1 MSKIRRII
9 TGVGGKFRLSRAEG
23 RGILILLPLL
33 AVAGIL
39 LNGLGRPKP
48 DPAFL
53 ERADSIISGG
63 RDANVPGYIPA
74 PDSLFR
80 FDPNTVTHGELCALG
95 FDQRTANSI
104 IRYREAG
111 KVFREPSDLATC
123 YGVTPELYIALEP
136 YIVIGER
143 FADRPSGR
151 SGVATK
157 VRADMPFDPNAL
169 DATGFEALGFTPAQA
184 RTIVNYRKAL
194 GRFVSAEQFGKCYAV
209 SDEALGALGPY
220 MRFPPDGQTE
230 LAPDGTVAAN
240 FPENPYPENGSSR
253 IKSEQAPDSI
263 FPAHPSREVPYATY
277 GTENAPF
284 RPVELNTADST
295 ALRSVH
301 GIGEVLVERIMEYRR
316 RLGGFHSAEQLA
328 EVRGMTPANY
338 ERICEQITVDS
349 CVISKID
356 INFAPH
362 KELVEALSDHPYA
375 HGQMVRKL
383 LSERQLEG
391 GWSTTRELVDDKIM
405 TESEARK
412 LAPYLLFRQPENE
425 R

>member
-33 AVAGIL
+33 AIAGIL

-111 KVFREPSDLATC
+111 KVFRVPADLATC
-123 YGVTPELYIALEP
+123 YGVTAEQYLALEP

-143 FADRPSGR
+143 FAKRPSGR
-151 SGVATK
+151 SGTANN
-157 VRADMPFDPNAL
+157 VRTDRPFDPNTL
-169 DATGFEALGFTPAQA
+169 DAAGFEALGFSPSQA
-184 RTIVNYRKAL
+184 RTIVNYRTAI
-194 GRFVSAEQFGKCYAV
+194 GRFASVEQFGRCYAV
-209 SDEALGALGPY
+209 SDEAFAALAPY
-220 MRFPPDGQTE
+220 MFLPQNGQT
-230 LAPDGTVAAN
+230 GTSLQPN
-240 FPENPYPENGSSR
+240 LRDDPYPENGLRTDLESPGER
-253 IKSEQAPDSI
+253 IAPVDAA
-263 FPAHPSREVPYATY
+263 PPDTPY
-277 GTENAPF
+277 GTENAPL
-284 RPVELNTADST
+284 RPVELNTADSA

-301 GIGEVLVERIMEYRR
+301 GIGEVLVVRIMEYRH
-316 RLGGFHSAEQLA
+316 RLGGFYTAEQLA

-383 LSERQLEG
+383 LSERQLKG